1 MRQIINIKITNNFLN
16 LLKMKNQKILIA
28 LALSVVLFSCSND
41 EPVGVGATAATS
53 STYEV
58 VAATAL
64 PTSVSTYIASNYV
77 GATTTEVNL
86 VSDGTYVVYV
96 AKTSATTAK
105 STSSAANTVVTKL
118 SFTTKGA
125 LISAK
130 VQSVV
135 AIADLLPAITTYI
148 STNYVGA
155 VINNA
160 HIESDGSF
168 HVMITA
174 ADGNKIKLNFKA
186 DGTFVSE
193 RALKAN
199 GNHRH
204 NHANNHTPVAIADL
218 LPAITTYI
226 STNYTGATIT
236 SAHKESDGSFDV
248 FVTTASGAKLN
259 INFSASGTFVAVSS
273 DDIHHSDNG
282 TVIAVA
288 DLSAIIK
295 TYISTNYVGSTIV
308 SAERESDGTFEV
320 HILTADGL
328 KLELK
333 FKADGTFVSL
343 SSHSNNHYPSNEAS
357 VAIANLLADI
367 KTYIATNYVGA
378 TVKEAHIES
387 DGTYDVIITTA
398 AGIKVKLN
406 FSATGVFLKIKS

>member
-1 MRQIINIKITNNFLN
+1 
-16 LLKMKNQKILIA
+16 MKNQKILIA

-41 EPVGVGATAATS
+41 EPVGVGATAAAGS
-53 STYEV
+53 SYEV

-64 PTSVSTYIASNYV
+64 PTSVSTYIASNYS

-96 AKTSATTAK
+96 AKTSGTTSK
-105 STSSAANTVVTKL
+105 STTSAANTVVTKL

-160 HIESDGSF
+160 HVESDGSF
-168 HVMITA
+168 DVMITA

-248 FVTTASGAKLN
+248 FITTASGAKLN
-259 INFSASGTFVAVSS
+259 INFSASGDFVSVSS
-273 DDIHHSDNG
+273 DDIHHSGSG
-282 TVIAVA
+282 TVIAISS
-288 DLSAIIK
+288 LSTAIT
-295 TYISTNYVGSTIV
+295 TYISANYVGATIV
-308 SAERESDGTFEV
+308 AAKQESDGSIEV
-320 HILTADGL
+320 YILTSDSI

-333 FKADGTFVSL
+333 FDASGNFVSL

-357 VAIANLLADI
+357 IAIANLLTDI

-378 TVKEAHIES
+378 TIKEAHIES
-387 DGTYDVIITTA
+387 DGTYDVIITTTL
-398 AGIKVKLN
+398 GIKVKLN
-406 FSATGVFLKIKS
+406 FSATGAFLKIKS